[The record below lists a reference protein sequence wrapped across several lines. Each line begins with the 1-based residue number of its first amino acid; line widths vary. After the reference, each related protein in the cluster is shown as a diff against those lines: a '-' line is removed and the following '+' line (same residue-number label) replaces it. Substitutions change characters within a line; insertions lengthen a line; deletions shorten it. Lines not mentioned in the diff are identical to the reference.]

1 MRNDVDRRLLR
12 CFQAV
17 LPTLS
22 EDQVRAAIQ
31 DSTEE
36 WDSLAS
42 LMLARTIQEEFG
54 IEADLDLMEHLNSFD
69 EVRAFVAERVVS
81 QD

>member
-1 MRNDVDRRLLR
+1 M
-12 CFQAV
+12 
-17 LPTLS
+17 PTLS
-22 EDQVRAAIQ
+22 EDQIRAAIQ

-54 IEADLDLMEHLNSFD
+54 IEADLDLMEHLSSFD
-69 EVRAFVAERVVS
+69 EVQAFVAERVVP
-81 QD
+81 QH

>member
-17 LPTLS
+17 LPTLN
-22 EDQVRAAIQ
+22 ENQIRAAIQ

-54 IEADLDLMEHLNSFD
+54 IEADLDLMERLSSFD